1 MVSQPN
7 AVFSPRWHAGGNQRQ
22 VRLLVS
28 DGERISPTLLP
39 SIHTLLI
46 AALSRAPRCI
56 AAKTLPRQG
65 LLKMLTPVQQH
76 AVDQFAKSLPALGDD
91 ALIDT
96 YHQAWEDHRAACA
109 EDSDNHSKAYAKSL
123 ATEKAMRDRFPDYQG
138 RYRLRY
144 P

>member
-1 MVSQPN
+1 M
-7 AVFSPRWHAGGNQRQ
+7 
-22 VRLLVS
+22 
-28 DGERISPTLLP
+28 LP
-39 SIHTLLI
+39 
-46 AALSRAPRCI
+46 
-56 AAKTLPRQG
+56 
-65 LLKMLTPVQQH
+65 PVQQH
-76 AVDQFAKSLPALGDD
+76 ALDQFAKSLPALGDD

-109 EDSDNHSKAYAKSL
+109 EGSDNLSKAYAKRL